1 MHTCVIQQMSWP
13 TYQSS
18 VSTAV
23 STKYVVWQDFDVHS
37 KWYLNNH
44 WLIAQTHYNQKNEK
58 VKQNKKKQTMQLTQC
73 YQLRCQCVCVC
84 VSQIDLRNASTTSW
98 HPRHGNSGYTLGFHL
113 SLQMMHHVPPYNTSN
128 NNNKNK
134 KTSHHE
140 MLYTKM
146 IFDAN
151 CSVKF
156 LVWSATLT
164 ILVSVVRA
172 KFSLFPKLN
181 GKALTK

>member
-58 VKQNKKKQTMQLTQC
+58 VKQNKKTNHAVDTVLPTQMS
-73 YQLRCQCVCVC
+73 VCVYVC
-84 VSQIDLRNASTTSW
+84 
-98 HPRHGNSGYTLGFHL
+98 
-113 SLQMMHHVPPYNTSN
+113 
-128 NNNKNK
+128 
-134 KTSHHE
+134 
-140 MLYTKM
+140 
-146 IFDAN
+146 
-151 CSVKF
+151 
-156 LVWSATLT
+156 
-164 ILVSVVRA
+164 
-172 KFSLFPKLN
+172 PKLI
-181 GKALTK
+181 